1 MAMRTFFKLAWM
13 QTKLYL
19 REPMAVFFTLAFGP
33 LMLVM
38 MGFIFGG
45 QARPEL
51 GGISQLDYS
60 VPAYIAL
67 VVGMTGVT
75 SLPITVTQRRDM
87 GVLRRYSATPLK
99 PIIYFLADVVA
110 PIIVTLMGIAIL
122 VLMGLFIYNVQPPA
136 NVWNLISA
144 VCISI
149 LAFYAL
155 GFALASLYPNTRVAM
170 VVGNVVVIPLVILS
184 GAMVPSEV
192 MPAAMNTI
200 AQFDPL
206 THAVTL
212 IKGLWFGGVWGD
224 HLLEVGVLGGI
235 FVVCTLIV
243 AFTFKW
249 E

>member
-1 MAMRTFFKLAWM
+1 MHTFFKLAWM

-45 QARPEL
+45 QARPEI

-87 GVLRRYSATPLK
+87 GILRRYSATPLK
-99 PIIYFLADVVA
+99 PLTYFLADVVA
-110 PIIVTLMGIAIL
+110 PIIVTLLGIAIL
-122 VLMGLFIYNVQPPA
+122 VLMGIFIYHVQFTG
-136 NVWNLISA
+136 NVWNLIAA
-144 VCISI
+144 VCLAI

-170 VVGNVVVIPLVILS
+170 VVGNVVVLPLVILS
-184 GAMVPSEV
+184 GAMVPLEV
-192 MPAAMNTI
+192 MPNSVISI

-206 THAVTL
+206 THAVSL
-212 IKGLWFGGVWGD
+212 IKGLWFGAAWGD
-224 HLLEVGVLGGI
+224 QLLQVGVLGGMAVI
-235 FVVCTLIV
+235 CIIIV
-243 AFTFKW
+243 ALTFKW

>member
-1 MAMRTFFKLAWM
+1 MHTFLKLAWM

-45 QARPEL
+45 QARAEL

-67 VVGMTGVT
+67 VVGMTGLT

-99 PIIYFLADVVA
+99 PIIYFMADVVA
-110 PIIVTLMGIAIL
+110 PVIVTLMGIAIL
-122 VLMGLFIYNVQPPA
+122 VLMGLFIYKVQFPG
-136 NVWNLISA
+136 NVWDLVGA
-144 VCISI
+144 VCLTI
-149 LAFYAL
+149 LSFYAL

-170 VVGNVVVIPLVILS
+170 VVGNVLVIPVVIFS

-212 IKGLWFGGVWGD
+212 IKGLWFAGAWGD

>member
-1 MAMRTFFKLAWM
+1 
-13 QTKLYL
+13 
-19 REPMAVFFTLAFGP
+19 
-33 LMLVM
+33 
-38 MGFIFGG
+38 
-45 QARPEL
+45 
-51 GGISQLDYS
+51 
-60 VPAYIAL
+60 
-67 VVGMTGVT
+67 
-75 SLPITVTQRRDM
+75 
-87 GVLRRYSATPLK
+87 
-99 PIIYFLADVVA
+99 
-110 PIIVTLMGIAIL
+110 
-122 VLMGLFIYNVQPPA
+122 
-136 NVWNLISA
+136 

-206 THAVTL
+206 THAVTF